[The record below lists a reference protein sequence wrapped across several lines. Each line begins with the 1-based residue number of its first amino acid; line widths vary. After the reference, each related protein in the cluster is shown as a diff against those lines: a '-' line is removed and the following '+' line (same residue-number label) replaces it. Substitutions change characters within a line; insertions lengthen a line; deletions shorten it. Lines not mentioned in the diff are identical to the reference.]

1 MTGSDQRKEYIVAI
15 AEIKSGYLEAKNI
28 LKNAFNTEYNDDN
41 DSYVFIV
48 RDMYLI
54 SISL

>member
-1 MTGSDQRKEYIVAI
+1 MTGSDQRKEYIVEI